1 MNETVDNWEEDGAAR
16 WSPEVA
22 EAAGSSDP
30 ALESEAMSEVD
41 AALEP
46 LDDAARTRVLRWA
59 LERYGV
65 GEASGG

>member
-1 MNETVDNWEEDGAAR
+1 MNETVDNWEEDSAH
-16 WSPEVA
+16 WSPDIA
-22 EAAGSSDP
+22 AAAGSSDP
-30 ALESEAMSEVD
+30 ALESEAMSELD

-46 LDDAARTRVLRWA
+46 LGDAARTRVLRWA